1 MPFQSHELI
10 YTSVKA
16 EQKIKSNSNEKKKTQ
31 IKECEKKLT
40 QTEAGV
46 ALDDCDRPF
55 ETAPRGQRLLVTLLF
70 DINLFVLE
78 GENSK
83 QLFVK
88 EKSKSQAAF
97 QKNHRT
103 LEKALEQRMDSGL
116 KSNQICFLLYS

>member
-1 MPFQSHELI
+1 MPFQSRKLI

-16 EQKIKSNSNEKKKTQ
+16 EEKIKKKKNTN
-31 IKECEKKLT
+31 KRMWKKLI

-55 ETAPRGQRLLVTLLF
+55 ETAPRGQCLLVTLLF
-70 DINLFVLE
+70 DTNLFVLE
-78 GENSK
+78 GKNSK

-97 QKNHRT
+97 QAKHRT
-103 LEKALEQRMDSGL
+103 LEKALGQRMDSRL

>member
-1 MPFQSHELI
+1 M
-10 YTSVKA
+10 
-16 EQKIKSNSNEKKKTQ
+16 KKKHPQ

-55 ETAPRGQRLLVTLLF
+55 ETAPRAQGLLVTLLF

-88 EKSKSQAAF
+88 EKSKCQAAF
-97 QKNHRT
+97 QANHRT
-103 LEKALEQRMDSGL
+103 REKALEQ
-116 KSNQICFLLYS
+116 